1 MNPIIIDN
9 NLSAQLKVIHDNA
22 DSLAIDGA
30 NGSWFNISVNANS
43 SFTFSNITTGIVYEF
58 LIKNSHLTD
67 TITITLPNTADIKS
81 DLSYD
86 ITADSYIE
94 LSMFYDGTNRIWQVS
109 NELAK

>member
-1 MNPIIIDN
+1 MATIISPKKYIEQKIYDN
-9 NLSAQLKVIHDNA
+9 G

-30 NGSWFNISVNANS
+30 NGTWFNIFVNANS
-43 SFTFSNITTGIVYEF
+43 SFTFSNIATGVVYEF

-81 DLSYD
+81 DSSYD
-86 ITADSYIE
+86 ITAGSYIE

-109 NELAK
+109 DELTK